1 MDASLISAVA
11 SGADKMSETLESAY
25 NVWTNE
31 RNYSNQ
37 VAQTKWDKNYLLA
50 SAILSQQNR
59 NDDIGRQERYRME
72 DMARQDNAWQRA
84 VADIQKSGLSTT
96 MLSSGAGSGTS
107 FSNVGSFNALSS
119 NVKPAQKG
127 KIQLPTGMLLD
138 GLKGVQELENM
149 KNSNDMIKAQTRYY
163 NSMKDKLDVESEND
177 TKRTNAEVGNI
188 NARTQGQ
195 IQTNSMNALELG
207 DREYYAEQG
216 YDQDGKVTNPLVDL
230 NLKSNIPILD
240 GIYGLLNYGVNNGN
254 RMIGIGAR
262 YISNWWKN
270 RKKK

>member
-1 MDASLISAVA
+1 MYEMMASALASA
-11 SGADKMSETLESAY
+11 GDREMKKLDTAY
-25 NVWTNE
+25 SMWTNE
-31 RNYSNQ
+31 RNFQ
-37 VAQTKWDKNYLLA
+37 AQQAQSKWDKNYLLA
-50 SAILSQQNR
+50 AALLSQQNR
-59 NDDIGRQERYRME
+59 IEDIRRQEMYRNE

-84 VADIQKSGLSTT
+84 VSDIQKSGLSTT
-96 MLSSGAGSGTS
+96 MLSGGSASGTS

-119 NVKPAQKG
+119 NVKPAQRGRVK
-127 KIQLPTGMLLD
+127 LPTGMLLD

-216 YDQDGKVTNPLVDL
+216 YDQDGKVTNPFVDL
-230 NLKSNIPILD
+230 NLHSNIPILD

-254 RMIGIGAR
+254 RIIGIGAR